1 MAETDAILAEHPTL
15 GPYTL
20 TKKLGEGGMGGVYLG
35 KHNVLQVEHA
45 IKIIRPRMAS
55 DPQLVERFLREARH
69 AARLIHPNIVQ
80 VLAADVADGL
90 YYLAMQYVQ
99 GQSLAEAVAK
109 GKLTPHRAVRY
120 IHMACLGLHY
130 AHRKQIIHRDI
141 KPGNLLIDD
150 EDNIKITDFGLVR
163 DMAADDTGQ
172 NNLTQTG
179 LIIGTP
185 HFMPPEQWHGE
196 GVDHRSDIYAMGVT
210 LYHLMTRSYPYPGR
224 TPPQILGLLM
234 QGKPEPLKKFVPN
247 IDDDLQAI
255 VLKSMA
261 TDMAARY
268 QSAAEMAADL
278 DKWWQAHPATEAE
291 QIALAS
297 GGTEGTKLA
306 TPTQLKS
313 GGTLWSSTSART
325 GIPGTPESGGQPALS
340 KGDGPPSTIPPAV
353 SQATGPGATPTG
365 IPTPSSIP
373 QQVTIIQQGSK
384 GGLVVGL
391 TLVALIALALGAY
404 AVFGNKQGQGNSS
417 IGDGGSNPPN
427 TALKVELK
435 IDANDAT
442 EARPL
447 LTELT
452 SYVIDGTANLPVTLN
467 EKPYKLGDAVALTKG
482 ENVLKLRAAQDGYTF
497 DRTLVIFSDA
507 DSPELSVK
515 KWDEALNSIIKGEVP
530 TKERSV
536 TISGKVS
543 DTDKKVSVTASV
555 NDKAVPDFPI
565 DDKGNFEFNVPV
577 DETDVRVEIR
587 ALDRL
592 NHKSKPIEFVI
603 VPDREESTVSWF
615 GRNDGDVIWSVTKNV
630 TISGKL
636 ERPKGRK
643 LMFGKEEIKIAADGK
658 FSVSTTLEEGAHTL
672 KLELK
677 DWMGRTSGVQAQ
689 VLVDLEK
696 PKFSDVIP
704 KSGVAFS
711 FETFPAEIMISGKID
726 DITARL
732 SINSESVK
740 PDTKCAFSYV
750 LKVDKPQKLS
760 VKLIAK
766 DMADRP
772 SELTL
777 EITVKLLRYRPLTKN
792 PQGQMEYERLKDKMV
807 FVAIPAGKFKQGV
820 KDGLADAP
828 GREVNMS
835 TYLIAKFETTNTQ
848 FADFLNETAYN
859 DTTVFTRDILSKD
872 PQGGSW
878 NLKYDGAKWTSDV
891 GTQPVIGVTYNGAR
905 AYCRWADETS
915 DLPSEAQWEYA
926 ARGLDERMYPWG
938 NGTPSIARC
947 NFAEGGLGGLA
958 PVGKLK
964 DGASPFGVMD
974 AAGNVEE
981 WCLDWY
987 DVASYTKMMMD
998 NPVVSEKP
1006 QGGERRV
1013 VRGGSYLSSATSAA
1027 KSTSEDAHSD
1037 LRAYQ
1042 RGRAL
1047 PQSGANDRGFRAAAK
1062 MPE

>member
-1 MAETDAILAEHPTL
+1 MAETDAILAEHKTL

-109 GKLTPHRAVRY
+109 GRLTPHRAVRY

-210 LYHLMTRSYPYPGR
+210 LYHLITRSYPYPGR

-247 IDDDLQAI
+247 IDDDLSTI

-291 QIALAS
+291 QIELAS
-297 GGTEGTKLA
+297 GGAEGTKLA
-306 TPTQLKS
+306 TPTQLKA
-313 GGTLWSSTSART
+313 GGTLWSSTSSRSA
-325 GIPGTPESGGQPALS
+325 PGTPDTGGQPP
-340 KGDGPPSTIPPAV
+340 GTMPPAV
-353 SQATGPGATPTG
+353 SQATTPPMTPSG
-365 IPTPSSIP
+365 VITPSSVP

-404 AVFGNKQGQGNSS
+404 AVFGSKQSGGNS
-417 IGDGGSNPPN
+417 ITGDGGNPPQA
-427 TALKVELK
+427 ALKVDLK
-435 IDANDAT
+435 IDANEAT
-442 EARPL
+442 EAKPL
-447 LTELT
+447 LTELS

-467 EKPYKLGDAVALTKG
+467 DKPYKLGDAVALSKG
-482 ENVLKLRAAQDGYTF
+482 ENLLKLRAAQDGYTF

-507 DSPELSVK
+507 DSPELSVRMA
-515 KWDEALNSIIKGEVP
+515 DEALQSVVKGELP

-536 TISGKVS
+536 TVNGKVS
-543 DTDKKVSVTASV
+543 DTDQKVSVNANV
-555 NDKAVPDFPI
+555 NGKAVQDFPI
-565 DDKGNFEFNVPV
+565 GADGSFEFNVPV
-577 DETDVRVEIR
+577 DETEVRVEIR

-592 NHKSKPIEFVI
+592 GHKSKPVEFVI

-615 GRNDGDVIWSVTKNV
+615 GRTNGEEIWSKTKNV

-636 ERPKGRK
+636 ERPKGRT
-643 LMFGKEEIKIAADGK
+643 LMFGQEEIKVAADGK

-677 DWMGRTSGVQAQ
+677 DWVGRKSNPQAL
-689 VLVDLEK
+689 VFVDLEA

-704 KSGVAFS
+704 KNGTAFS
-711 FETFPAEIMISGKID
+711 FDTFPAEVVIAGKID

-732 SINSESVK
+732 TVNSEVVK
-740 PDTKCAFSYV
+740 PAANGAFTYT
-750 LKVDKPQKLS
+750 LKVDKPQVAS

-766 DMADRP
+766 DLADRP
-772 SELTL
+772 TELTL
-777 EITVKLLRYRPLTKN
+777 EITVKLLRYKPLTKN
-792 PQGQMEYERLKDKMV
+792 AQGYMEYERLRDKMV
-807 FVAIPAGKFKQGV
+807 FIAVPAGKFKQGV
-820 KDGLADAP
+820 KDGLPDAP
-828 GREVNMS
+828 AREVKMGA
-835 TYLIAKFETTNTQ
+835 YLIAKFETTNAQ
-848 FADFLNETAYN
+848 FADFLNSAAYT
-859 DTTVFTRDILSKD
+859 DATVFTRDIIAKD
-872 PQGGSW
+872 AEGKTW
-878 NLKYDGAKWTSDV
+878 NLKFDGTIWSSDV
-891 GTQPVIGVTYNGAR
+891 PTQPVIGVTFNGAR

-926 ARGLDERMYPWG
+926 ARGIDERTYPWG
-938 NGTPSIARC
+938 NGTPNLETC
-947 NFAEGGLGGLA
+947 NFKEGGQGGLFR
-958 PVGKLK
+958 VGAYDK
-964 DGASPFGVMD
+964 GVSPFGVRD

-987 DVASYTKMMMD
+987 DVVSYTKMMMD

-1013 VRGGSYLSSATSAA
+1013 VRGGSFLSSATSAA
-1027 KSTSEDAHSD
+1027 KATSEDAHSD
-1037 LRAYQ
+1037 LRSYH

-1062 MPE
+1062 VPE